1 MPTDEQRAAD
11 LARAFHEAYERLAP
25 SFGYET
31 RRESAAPWESV
42 PDQNRALMTAVC
54 AEVMAPLL
62 ASRKAAAED
71 REQARTQTAVLACL
85 ERLVGK
91 DRVRGGDGCDS
102 GDPLDWTLAAIS
114 LTVTRWVEEREAAA
128 RAGAVEE
135 AAGECE
141 RDAMGWMEEYRAAE
155 IEAAKDAI
163 PGHPGLGAELARC
176 ECRSVRSALL
186 DAAARIRIALAATP
200 PDRVVVAVSDAEMA
214 ATALDL
220 TAARW
225 AHDEA
230 DPMPGAAQM
239 AEAAAARIRAALA
252 RLGESDGR

>member
-62 ASRKAAAED
+62 ASR
-71 REQARTQTAVLACL
+71 
-85 ERLVGK
+85 
-91 DRVRGGDGCDS
+91 
-102 GDPLDWTLAAIS
+102 
-114 LTVTRWVEEREAAA
+114 EAAA
-128 RAGAVEE
+128 RAGAVED
-135 AAGECE
+135 AARECE
-141 RDAMGWMEEYRAAE
+141 RDAMGWTEEYRATE

-186 DAAARIRIALAATP
+186 DAAARIRITLAATP
-200 PDRVVVAVSDAEMA
+200 PDRVVVAREDLAVLVDVAGGV
-214 ATALDL
+214 LDRL
-220 TAARW
+220 A
-225 AHDEA
+225 DEGRE
-230 DPMPGAAQM
+230 DQESGPQ
-239 AEAAAARIRAALA
+239 IRAALT

>member
-62 ASRKAAAED
+62 ASR
-71 REQARTQTAVLACL
+71 
-85 ERLVGK
+85 
-91 DRVRGGDGCDS
+91 
-102 GDPLDWTLAAIS
+102 
-114 LTVTRWVEEREAAA
+114 EAAA
-128 RAGAVEE
+128 RAGAVD
-135 AAGECE
+135 ECKAIVE
-141 RDAMGWMEEYRAAE
+141 RAAIQAGYGFFHSDNPHEFRPDPECTTEQERENHRLACEAYDRGEPIPAQNFTPDASTFVNGVLVHQTGGPWGIGTYTFKDDAFSGALDE
-155 IEAAKDAI
+155 I
-163 PGHPGLGAELARC
+163 RT
-176 ECRSVRSALL
+176 
-186 DAAARIRIALAATP
+186 LAATP

-252 RLGESDGR
+252 RLGEP